1 MIAYEMRISDWSS
14 DVCSSDLNGIGAHA
28 GEQAEEDFR
37 QTEAGLSFSDDD
49 IERHQRFEPAAQRVA
64 LGQANVDNVH
74 VVAMPDLVD
83 DFDAEVAILQQLCT
97 FPPLNAFSEHLQI
110 AAQVEHP
117 RRSEEHTSELQS
129 LMRIS
134 YAVFCLKKK

>member
-1 MIAYEMRISDWSS
+1 MRISDWSS
-14 DVCSSDLNGIGAHA
+14 DVCSSDL
-28 GEQAEEDFR
+28 R

-49 IERHQRFEPAAQRVA
+49 IERHQRFEPAAQRIA

-83 DFDAEVAILQQLCT
+83 DFDAEMAILQQLCT

-110 AAQVEHP
+110 AAQVEHQIGRAHVCTP
-117 RRSEEHTSELQS
+117 VTNAHLVCRLLLE
-129 LMRIS
+129 
-134 YAVFCLKKK
+134 KKK